1 MALVSYSD
9 SEGSDTES
17 APSAPSLPPPKAK
30 SSLSSFL
37 PPPSKKR
44 KLVDDTKPNTAST
57 GPRKIKIELPKITPD
72 VDDIDASSSSSSR
85 ARIGK
90 STGGSGMLSFL
101 PAPKRTGVEAAKV
114 AQESEKE
121 EKKVTAATAAESD
134 SAPRMLGGGIKK
146 MEYAGTG
153 MDFQPTVEDD
163 PETST
168 FTPPPP
174 AATGEVLTKPPVEIK
189 PAGPIQGRAI
199 QPFFKKSTTK
209 KKATTKPTDVTKVEE
224 KKVSLF
230 SLGSALN
237 ERPLATSTT
246 LTAAEYKPLLVEESA
261 PAVEDEVPV
270 EESYQ
275 QEVYTET
282 SYQPALGAQT
292 FQSIS
297 EEVGMDE
304 AEMRMFMGRRGR
316 NAEIKLV
323 DFNVDKEY
331 EKNEAARAA
340 GELAPERNVVRSIKP
355 GKHQLTSLLNA
366 AQSQRAALEES
377 FAEGRRN
384 KKEAGSKYGW

>member
-17 APSAPSLPPPKAK
+17 APSAPSLPPPQKAK

-44 KLVDDTKPNTAST
+44 KLVDDVKSDTAAT

-72 VDDIDASSSSSSR
+72 VENDNDGGASSSR
-85 ARIGK
+85 AKIGK
-90 STGGSGMLSFL
+90 SAGGGMLSFL
-101 PAPKRTGVEAAKV
+101 PAPKRTGVEAVKV

-121 EKKVTAATAAESD
+121 EKKAAAAASA
-134 SAPRMLGGGIKK
+134 SNGAPRMLGGGIKK

-153 MDFQPTVEDD
+153 MDLHPTVEDE
-163 PETST
+163 PEFAPSA
-168 FTPPPP
+168 PVVD
-174 AATGEVLTKPPVEIK
+174 EVAVTPPVETK
-189 PAGPIQGRAI
+189 PAGPIQGRVI
-199 QPFFKKSTTK
+199 QPFFRKTAP
-209 KKATTKPTDVTKVEE
+209 KKATKPKVAPKVEE

-237 ERPLATSTT
+237 EQPLPTSTT
-246 LTAAEYKPLLVEESA
+246 TTAAEYKPLLIEESA
-261 PAVEDEVPV
+261 PAVEDETAA
-270 EESYQ
+270 SYYQ
-275 QEVYTET
+275 QEYTE
-282 SYQPALGAQT
+282 SYSQPAQGPQT

-304 AEMRMFMGRRGR
+304 ASMRMFMGRRGR
-316 NAEIKLV
+316 NAEIKV
-323 DFNVDKEY
+323 MDFNVDQEY

>member
-9 SEGSDTES
+9 SEGSDAES
-17 APSAPSLPPPKAK
+17 APSAPTLPPPKAK

-44 KLVDDTKPNTAST
+44 KLVDDTKPDATST
-57 GPRKIKIELPKITPD
+57 GPRKIKIELPKITPGIDD
-72 VDDIDASSSSSSR
+72 VGASSSSSR
-85 ARIGK
+85 TKIGK

-101 PAPKRTGVEAAKV
+101 PAPKRTGAEAAKV
-114 AQESEKE
+114 AEESKKE
-121 EKKVTAATAAESD
+121 EKKVNSEGN
-134 SAPRMLGGGIKK
+134 SAPRMLGGGLKK

-153 MDFQPTVEDD
+153 MDLQPTVEDD
-163 PETST
+163 PEIST
-168 FTPPPP
+168 FTPP
-174 AATGEVLTKPPVEIK
+174 ATEEGLTKPPVETK
-189 PAGPIQGRAI
+189 PAGPIQGRVI

-209 KKATTKPTDVTKVEE
+209 KKTTTKPNSTTKVEE

-261 PAVEDEVPV
+261 PAVEDEIPI

-275 QEVYTET
+275 QEVYTE
-282 SYQPALGAQT
+282 QPALGAQT
-292 FQSIS
+292 YQSIS

-331 EKNEAARAA
+331 ERNEAARAA

-366 AQSQRAALEES
+366 AQNQRAALEES

>member
-17 APSAPSLPPPKAK
+17 APSAPTLPPPKAK
-30 SSLSSFL
+30 SSLSGFL

-44 KLVDDTKPNTAST
+44 KLVDDTKPDATST

-72 VDDIDASSSSSSR
+72 IDDVDASSSSSSR

-101 PAPKRTGVEAAKV
+101 PAPKRTGAEAAKV
-114 AQESEKE
+114 AQESEK
-121 EKKVTAATAAESD
+121 KVTAAVTAESD

-163 PETST
+163 PETSN

-174 AATGEVLTKPPVEIK
+174 ATEEVLTKPPVETK

-199 QPFFKKSTTK
+199 QPFFKKSATK
-209 KKATTKPTDVTKVEE
+209 KKATTKPTGATKVEE

-237 ERPLATSTT
+237 ERPLAASTA

-270 EESYQ
+270 EASYQ
-275 QEVYTET
+275 EEVYTET

-331 EKNEAARAA
+331 ERNEAARAA